1 MSVAKGDVSGEDSE
15 KPTAG
20 EKEDARPG
28 GNGEWLWYKGFIHF
42 Q

>member
-20 EKEDARPG
+20 EKEERSEVVSVTPLPSRDTA
-28 GNGEWLWYKGFIHF
+28 L
-42 Q
+42 